1 MWFFPGGETV
11 RLLFFPE
18 VPFPE
23 CLLGESMRKNIT
35 MSTLMCSLLFGVAG
49 LVQAAPAPS
58 NNAPAVQAEEP
69 MVARPGTMNDERA
82 PSPVHPEDAAAAAAA
97 VAVPAAS
104 PAADVEPVA
113 DVPPFVEALNL
124 TPEQQALYDAYM
136 QAKAALV
143 APVQAPAGVPDSLQ
157 GELEQRLA
165 VQAERFERSAALVKA
180 RGALVDKLS
189 APQRY
194 MLDRSELGYG
204 IGPVR
209 IGPSMPAFRRMHR
222 HCPIMMLP

>member
-1 MWFFPGGETV
+1 
-11 RLLFFPE
+11 
-18 VPFPE
+18 
-23 CLLGESMRKNIT
+23 MRKNIT

-97 VAVPAAS
+97 VAA

-113 DVPPFVEALNL
+113 DVPTFVEALNL

-180 RGALVDKLS
+180 RGALIDKLS

-194 MLDRSELGYG
+194 MLDHSELGYG

-222 HCPIMMLP
+222 QCPIMMLP

>member
-1 MWFFPGGETV
+1 
-11 RLLFFPE
+11 
-18 VPFPE
+18 
-23 CLLGESMRKNIT
+23 MRKNIT

-58 NNAPAVQAEEP
+58 NNAPAVRAEEP
-69 MVARPGTMNDERA
+69 MVAGPGTMNDESA
-82 PSPVHPEDAAAAAAA
+82 PSPVHTGDAAAVAAL

-136 QAKAALV
+136 QARAALV
-143 APVQAPAGVPDSLQ
+143 APVRAPAGVPDSLQ

-209 IGPSMPAFRRMHR
+209 IGPSMPAFRRMHGQ
-222 HCPIMMLP
+222 CPVMMLP

>member
-1 MWFFPGGETV
+1 
-11 RLLFFPE
+11 
-18 VPFPE
+18 
-23 CLLGESMRKNIT
+23 MRKNIT

-69 MVARPGTMNDERA
+69 MVARPGTMNDESA
-82 PSPVHPEDAAAAAAA
+82 PSPVHAEDAAVAASS
-97 VAVPAAS
+97 VPAA
-104 PAADVEPVA
+104 ADIEPLA

-143 APVQAPAGVPDSLQ
+143 APVQAPVGVPDSLQ
-157 GELEQRLA
+157 GELEQGLA

-209 IGPSMPAFRRMHR
+209 IGPSMPAFRRMHGQ
-222 HCPIMMLP
+222 CPIMMLP